1 MSVVYLSVAASGTS
15 HAAVSATPTAPI
27 ATARPVLFRGRE
39 HSQITNAPTSAN
51 TPTTR

>member
-15 HAAVSATPTAPI
+15 QTAVSATPTAPI
-27 ATARPVLFRGRE
+27 ATARPVFFSGRE
-39 HSQITNAPTSAN
+39 HSQMTNAATNAN